1 MIDHGVVRQFG
12 SPQDIYFRPANPFVA
27 RFVGATNLLAGRLVG
42 TPNGRGDVEVLGNRT
57 IKCLVPG
64 TIADPASVSVS
75 IRPESIRLVP
85 RAGSAMATG
94 DNCIPGKIAGV
105 TFLGATRRVDVTS
118 DGVTLQVT
126 AAADLP
132 LPADGEVDLLFAPE
146 RTVALPG
153 KVS

>member
-1 MIDHGVVRQFG
+1 M
-12 SPQDIYFRPANPFVA
+12 P
-27 RFVGATNLLAGRLVG
+27 
-42 TPNGRGDVEVLGNRT
+42 
-57 IKCLVPG
+57 
-64 TIADPASVSVS
+64 
-75 IRPESIRLVP
+75 
-85 RAGSAMATG
+85 TG

-105 TFLGATRRVDVTS
+105 TFLGATRRVDVMS

>member
-1 MIDHGVVRQFG
+1 MSWPAQNASSPAPVRTR
-12 SPQDIYFRPANPFVA
+12 I
-27 RFVGATNLLAGRLVG
+27 
-42 TPNGRGDVEVLGNRT
+42 
-57 IKCLVPG
+57 
-64 TIADPASVSVS
+64 SVSVS

-85 RAGSAMATG
+85 RAGGPVRAG
-94 DNCIPGKIAGV
+94 DNCIPGTVAGAI
-105 TFLGATRRVDVTS
+105 FLGATRRVDVIS

-126 AAADLP
+126 TAADLP

>member
-1 MIDHGVVRQFG
+1 M
-12 SPQDIYFRPANPFVA
+12 
-27 RFVGATNLLAGRLVG
+27 
-42 TPNGRGDVEVLGNRT
+42 
-57 IKCLVPG
+57 
-64 TIADPASVSVS
+64 
-75 IRPESIRLVP
+75 
-85 RAGSAMATG
+85 
-94 DNCIPGKIAGV
+94 

-146 RTVALPG
+146 RAVALPG